1 MKKSVIFAHLAISL
15 LLFGCATNLTSNL
28 TPGAT
33 LDELGKT
40 FVVRFDPDKR
50 ELNSII
56 ANQLSLMGYPAIA
69 GEKDEIPEDVDTLI
83 TYRDN
88 WRWDITNYMI
98 KINIQFKDGKS
109 RELIVSGESYRTSL
123 ARKSPEE
130 MIKETLTEILKNK
143 KVNG

>member
-1 MKKSVIFAHLAISL
+1 
-15 LLFGCATNLTSNL
+15 
-28 TPGAT
+28 
-33 LDELGKT
+33 
-40 FVVRFDPDKR
+40 
-50 ELNSII
+50 
-56 ANQLSLMGYPAIA
+56 MGYPASA